1 MGQGLPR
8 WCSGKEP
15 AYQAGGV
22 GLIPGSGRS
31 PGEGTGNPLQYS
43 CLKNPLDRG
52 NWWVMVHQVAK
63 SQTQLSM
70 HACTDTE
77 SRLVIT
83 LGGGYLGER

>member
-1 MGQGLPR
+1 MSQQVKNPHSNAGDIGNMGSIL
-8 WCSGKEP
+8 
-15 AYQAGGV
+15 
-22 GLIPGSGRS
+22 GSARS
-31 PGEGTGNPLQYS
+31 PEGGHDNPLQYS